1 MRGWSFLFI
10 GLLILASPLTLRAED
25 KAELKAVSFQSEK
38 EHTRIIIELSGKTGF
53 TKGRLSNPERLYIDL
68 KDSKVGNA
76 VSKSQSVNDG
86 LLKAVR
92 IGQFSPE
99 ISRIV
104 IEFNGR
110 DSVSRFEISQESS
123 PDRLIIDIFGK
134 NYMSPDSLTIVIDA
148 GHGGHDPGAVG
159 KGRLKEKDVTLSIAL
174 MLKRLLEKDKRYK
187 VILTRDKDVF
197 LELSQRTEIANKENA
212 DLFISI
218 HANANPNRKAK
229 GIETYLLNWTD
240 NEEAMKVAARE
251 NAISVRK
258 MKEARTEVGLILAS
272 LELQSKR
279 DESLKLAHFV
289 QKSLIV
295 GLGKRYQD
303 VEDLGV
309 KQALFYVLVGA
320 KMPSVLVEV
329 SFISNPKEEKLLK
342 KNSYRE
348 DLAQSIVSGIEK
360 YISSLAPVQEF
371 AKNQ

>member
-1 MRGWSFLFI
+1 MRGAS
-10 GLLILASPLTLRAED
+10 LLIGILIFAFPFTLQAED
-25 KAELKAVSFQSEK
+25 KVELKNVSFQTIEK
-38 EHTRIIIELSGKTGF
+38 EHTRVIVELSGKIGF

-68 KDSKVGNA
+68 QDCTVAKTISKTLRVDDRLLDS
-76 VSKSQSVNDG
+76 
-86 LLKAVR
+86 VR
-92 IGQFSPE
+92 VGQFNQDV
-99 ISRIV
+99 SRVV
-104 IEFNGR
+104 IEFDGK
-110 DSVSRFEISQESS
+110 DSVSRLEISEESS
-123 PDRLIIDIFGK
+123 PDRLIIDVFGK
-134 NYMSPDSLTIVIDA
+134 NYRQAGTLTIVIDA

-159 KGRLKEKDVTLSIAL
+159 RAMLKEKDVTLSIAL
-174 MLKRLLEKDKRYK
+174 MLKRLLEEDTRYK

-197 LELSQRTEIANKENA
+197 LELNQRTEIANKENA

-240 NEEAMKVAARE
+240 DEEAIKVAARE
-251 NAISVRK
+251 NSISIRK
-258 MKEARTEVGLILAS
+258 MKKARTEVGLILAS

-289 QKSLIV
+289 QNSLV
-295 GLGKRYQD
+295 TGLGKRYLE

-329 SFISNPKEEKLLK
+329 SFISNPKEERLLK

-348 DLAQSIVSGIEK
+348 DLANGIVMGIEK
-360 YISSLAPVQEF
+360 YISSLVPVQEF